1 MNTLVSPANAP
12 FSFALDWLCG
22 VSPVEADGTA
32 DGHAWYFR
40 GKGNRWE
47 FVVSL
52 TARAAPVDLATRF
65 DAARGFRLHGCEDD
79 VGARPENRIRALIA
93 WAARQFHAAETS
105 GEMVVCCAACPDATR
120 MTEHLARLGFGRV
133 VTLPALTA
141 DGIIPGVP
149 AQHHYRDSADTE
161 AIFLAGRD
169 RLETNLP
176 AHAARFWV
184 TRGSD
189 AGAYRRVISL
199 VTRKSPVVAPRFLS

>member
-1 MNTLVSPANAP
+1 MSIALASAP
-12 FSFALDWLCG
+12 FTFAIDWLSG
-22 VSPVEADGTA
+22 TFPVEADGMV
-32 DGHAWYFR
+32 DGHLFSFR
-40 GKGNRWE
+40 GEGSRWE

-52 TARAAPVDLATRF
+52 AARVAPVDLSLRF
-65 DAARGFRLHGCEDD
+65 DPARGFRLHGCEDD
-79 VGARPENRIRALIA
+79 VGARPESRIRALIA
-93 WAARQFHAAETS
+93 WAARQFHQSQTASEIA
-105 GEMVVCCAACPDATR
+105 VCCATCPAASR
-120 MTEHLARLGFGRV
+120 ITEQLARLGFGRV

-149 AQHHYRDSADTE
+149 AQYHYRDSADTE
-161 AIFLAGRD
+161 VIFLAGRD